1 MESEW
6 SPEVGTRYRCPW
18 QETWSLL
25 SRYLGFSSVASWCQ
39 WIGWFLRRS
48 RGSLLCAPA
57 KLLFHCGA
65 FALILP
71 LGTSS
76 PALYPQPARLA
87 FSPTSQGG
95 PEATSQSKLAK
106 LESVLDSPPAT
117 PRKTP
122 AAILLCALTDEEEMV
137 SVIV

>member
-1 MESEW
+1 MFAA
-6 SPEVGTRYRCPW
+6 
-18 QETWSLL
+18 Q
-25 SRYLGFSSVASWCQ
+25 
-39 WIGWFLRRS
+39 
-48 RGSLLCAPA
+48 A
-57 KLLFHCGA
+57 KLLFTVRTSAQVSSLH
-65 FALILP
+65 

-76 PALYPQPARLA
+76 SVLLPQPARLA

-122 AAILLCALTDEEEMV
+122 AAILFCALTDEEEMV